1 MGDRKAID
9 KKEFAFN
16 VKRGN
21 PPFLNGEQTMS
32 KSIDSFFNDEENSA
46 SAKERAVALGNLRLN
61 SSAGEISLN
70 DKLKSFEVLEKQ
82 LRQQHMDSGTP
93 LPFDRSAYSPE
104 MNDLRNSVIARQIK
118 ALHVDKD
125 FLTHMI
131 TEKFIDPNGMN
142 GEYLRDAEVNPDAR
156 KILIEFGAD
165 AERAKKLDQNHLTY
179 QLINH
184 VQEVN
189 DLRESGKAADYNV
202 KLIDSLIR
210 RGADVNGKYHLD
222 SDYIHD
228 YDNLYDINYRLLE
241 KERRYPVACQ
251 IQDRDVFEHLIENH
265 VTDLNFENEQS
276 PLVQAVAHN
285 DLSKAQYLIDQ
296 GSSIDL
302 SPQFHGRGLDFW
314 CSSSEMTELL
324 GEHGFDFNHTTGEF
338 SAPPLTTALER
349 VERNLKEDDHEKAN
363 KNIAVIETM
372 IRFGADINATNRHH
386 RESPAQLIEKLG
398 LSDHFKDHLKTP
410 TRETQT
416 TQRKQ
421 QFIRGF
427 AQ

>member
-1 MGDRKAID
+1 
-9 KKEFAFN
+9 
-16 VKRGN
+16 
-21 PPFLNGEQTMS
+21 MS

-46 SAKERAVALGNLRLN
+46 SAKERATALGNLRLN
-61 SSAGEISLN
+61 SSAGEISLD
-70 DKLKSFEVLEKQ
+70 DKLKSFEVLERQ
-82 LRQQHMDSGTP
+82 LRQQYMDSGNP
-93 LPFDRSAYSPE
+93 LPFDRSAYSPQ
-104 MNDLRNSVIARQIK
+104 MDDLRNSVIERQIK
-118 ALHVDKD
+118 ALHIDKD
-125 FLTHMI
+125 FLSHMI
-131 TEKFIDPNGMN
+131 TEKFIDPNGRN

-179 QLINH
+179 QLNNH

-189 DLRESGKAADYNV
+189 DLRESGKVADYNV

-210 RGADVNGKYHLD
+210 RGAGVNGKYHLD

-276 PLVQAVAHN
+276 PLVQAVAQN

-296 GSSIDL
+296 GSSIDS

-324 GEHGFDFNHTTGEF
+324 GEHGYDFNHTTGEF
-338 SAPPLTTALER
+338 SAPPLTTV
-349 VERNLKEDDHEKAN
+349 VERIERHLKEDNHEKAN
-363 KNIAVIETM
+363 ANIAIAEKM

-386 RESPAQLIEKLG
+386 RESPAQKIEKLG
-398 LSDHFKDHLKTP
+398 LNDHFKEHLKTP
-410 TRETQT
+410 SRETPT
-416 TQRKQ
+416 AQRKQ
-421 QFIRGF
+421 QFQRGF

>member
-1 MGDRKAID
+1 
-9 KKEFAFN
+9 
-16 VKRGN
+16 
-21 PPFLNGEQTMS
+21 MS

-46 SAKERAVALGNLRLN
+46 SAKERAVALGNLRMN
-61 SSAGEISLN
+61 SSTGEISLN
-70 DKLKSFEVLEKQ
+70 DKLKSFEVLERQ
-82 LRQQHMDSGTP
+82 LRQQHLDSGNS

-104 MNDLRNSVIARQIK
+104 MDESRNSVIERQIK

-125 FLTHMI
+125 FLAHI
-131 TEKFIDPNGMN
+131 ISVKSIDPNGVN

-179 QLINH
+179 QLNNH

-202 KLIDSLIR
+202 KLIDLRIR
-210 RGADVNGKYHLD
+210 RGTDVNGKYHLD
-222 SDYIHD
+222 GDYIHD

-265 VTDLNFENEQS
+265 VTDLNFEKEQS
-276 PLVQAVAHN
+276 PLVQAVAQN

-296 GSSIDL
+296 GSSIDSDPL
-302 SPQFHGRGLDFW
+302 FHGRGLDFW

-338 SAPPLTTALER
+338 SAPPLTTTLER
-349 VERNLKEDDHEKAN
+349 IERNLKEGNHEKAN
-363 KNIAVIETM
+363 TNIAIAEKMIEY
-372 IRFGADINATNRHH
+372 GADINATNRHH
-386 RESPAQLIEKLG
+386 RESPAQMIEKLG
-398 LSDHFKDHLKTP
+398 LNDHFKEHLKAP
-410 TRETQT
+410 TLEAASP
-416 TQRKQ
+416 QRKQ
-421 QFIRGF
+421 EFKRGF
-427 AQ
+427 AL

>member
-1 MGDRKAID
+1 
-9 KKEFAFN
+9 
-16 VKRGN
+16 
-21 PPFLNGEQTMS
+21 MS

-46 SAKERAVALGNLRLN
+46 SAKERAVALGNLRMN
-61 SSAGEISLN
+61 SSTGEISLN
-70 DKLKSFEVLEKQ
+70 DKLKSFEVLERQ
-82 LRQQHMDSGTP
+82 LRQQHLDSGNS

-104 MNDLRNSVIARQIK
+104 MDELRNSVIERQIK

-125 FLTHMI
+125 FLAHI
-131 TEKFIDPNGMN
+131 ISVKSIDPDGVN

-179 QLINH
+179 QLNNH

-222 SDYIHD
+222 GDYIHD

-265 VTDLNFENEQS
+265 VTDLNFEKEQS
-276 PLVQAVAHN
+276 PLVQAVAQN

-296 GSSIDL
+296 GSSIDSDPL
-302 SPQFHGRGLDFW
+302 FHGRGLDFW

-338 SAPPLTTALER
+338 SAPPLTTTLER
-349 VERNLKEDDHEKAN
+349 IERNLKEGNHEKAN
-363 KNIAVIETM
+363 TNIAIAEKMIEY
-372 IRFGADINATNRHH
+372 GADISATTRHQ
-386 RESPAQLIEKLG
+386 RESPAQMI
-398 LSDHFKDHLKTP
+398 
-410 TRETQT
+410 
-416 TQRKQ
+416 
-421 QFIRGF
+421 
-427 AQ
+427 